1 MFLLNM
7 VVSAVG
13 ILVLFSVLVVIIVS
27 LLQSK
32 QHKFSYMI
40 LIMAVFFIVLI
51 VRDTIHF
58 L

>member
-1 MFLLNM
+1 MFLFNM
-7 VVSAVG
+7 IISAVG
-13 ILVLFSVLVVIIVS
+13 ILLIFAVLFVFIVS